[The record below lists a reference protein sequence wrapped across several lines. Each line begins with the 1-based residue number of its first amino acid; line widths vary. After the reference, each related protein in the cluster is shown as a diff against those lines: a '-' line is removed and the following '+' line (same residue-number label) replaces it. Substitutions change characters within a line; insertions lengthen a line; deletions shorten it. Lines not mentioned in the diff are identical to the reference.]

1 MAGQF
6 LYLLTSTKIYSNLST
21 MALHRKWHGKLSK
34 GQVMRNKKNTRSIY
48 LDEEIQIIQNAA
60 LKSGID
66 VYETDTYTRKK
77 GQGVGHCGKATF
89 RDLREVKRALFV
101 IRTKRAAIEA
111 EGEISKRQEK
121 RYYFCNRCHAF
132 HITSKADRFEVA
144 VNYVQAA

>member
-1 MAGQF
+1 
-6 LYLLTSTKIYSNLST
+6 
-21 MALHRKWHGKLSK
+21 MALHPKWHNKLLK
-34 GQVMRNKKNTRSIY
+34 GQVMRNTKNIRSIY
-48 LDEEIQIIQNAA
+48 LDEEIQIIRNAA

-66 VYETDTYTRKK
+66 VYETDSYTRKR
-77 GQGVGHCGKATF
+77 GQGVGHCGKAVF
-89 RDLREVKRALFV
+89 RDLEEVKHALFV
-101 IRTKRAAIEA
+101 IRTKRASIEA

>member
-1 MAGQF
+1 
-6 LYLLTSTKIYSNLST
+6 
-21 MALHRKWHGKLSK
+21 
-34 GQVMRNKKNTRSIY
+34 MRNTKNTRSIY

-60 LKSGID
+60 MNSGID
-66 VYETDTYTRKK
+66 VYETDSYKRKR
-77 GQGVGHCGKATF
+77 GQGVGHCGKAVF
-89 RDLREVKRALFV
+89 RDLDEVKRALFI
-101 IRTKRAAIEA
+101 IRTKRISVEA

>member
-1 MAGQF
+1 MP
-6 LYLLTSTKIYSNLST
+6 
-21 MALHRKWHGKLSK
+21 LHLKWNYKLPK
-34 GQVMRNKKNTRSIY
+34 GQVMRNTKNTRSIY

-66 VYETDTYTRKK
+66 VYETDSHMRKR
-77 GQGVGHCGKATF
+77 GHGVGNCGKALF
-89 RDLREVKRALFV
+89 RDLEEVKHALFV
-101 IRTKRAAIEA
+101 IRTKRMSIEA
-111 EGEISKRQEK
+111 EGEIAKRQEK

>member
-1 MAGQF
+1 MYF
-6 LYLLTSTKIYSNLST
+6 LTSTKFYSNLST
-21 MALHRKWHGKLSK
+21 MPLHLKWNYKLPK
-34 GQVMRNKKNTRSIY
+34 GQVMRNTKNIRSIY

-66 VYETDTYTRKK
+66 VYETDSHTRKR
-77 GQGVGHCGKATF
+77 GQGVGHCGKALF
-89 RDLREVKRALFV
+89 RDLEEVKHALFV
-101 IRTKRAAIEA
+101 IRTKRMSIEA
-111 EGEISKRQEK
+111 EGEIAKRQEK

>member
-1 MAGQF
+1 M
-6 LYLLTSTKIYSNLST
+6 TNTKI
-21 MALHRKWHGKLSK
+21 
-34 GQVMRNKKNTRSIY
+34 VRSIY
-48 LDEEIQIIQNAA
+48 LDEEIRLIQSTA

-66 VYETDTYTRKK
+66 IYETDSHTRKR
-77 GQGVGHCGKATF
+77 GQGVGHCGKAVF
-89 RDLREVKRALFV
+89 RDLEEVKQALFL
-101 IRTKRAAIEA
+101 IRSKRISIEA